1 MLGRPR
7 ERARRGVTVLFLD
20 EIHRYADWAA
30 KLKGHWDR
38 IRRKRIQIHVVA
50 TGSSAL
56 HVATGSRQSLAGRF
70 ERLTLSHWPAAS
82 LADTF
87 HRSREE
93 AVQSVV
99 RFGSYPGALEL
110 EKNPVRWRAYLLD
123 AIIEPAIGRDVLA
136 LGAVPGPRLQFFPS
150 SLRLNDPSS
159 PLRHR
164 VLFQLAGSQA

>member
-1 MLGRPR
+1 
-7 ERARRGVTVLFLD
+7 VTVLFLD